1 MAFKNKS
8 ADVLKIVLVALMLL
22 GAMAAPAFA
31 ASGDVEV
38 NAEDSNGN
46 YEGDVT
52 LYDSND
58 NVITTVTADAGEAL
72 FEDVEHGDYY
82 LEAQDSSGAT
92 VASET
97 FTHEADTTIADYNI
111 SSNSLTVDE
120 ENSAVDYVAPTPDNA
135 ADFVENPTLG
145 VFLGMVIIGAV
156 FLGILGISGFVLV
169 AIGSRVL

>member
-8 ADVLKIVLVALMLL
+8 ADVLKIILVALVLL
-22 GAMAAPAFA
+22 GSMAAPAFA
-31 ASGDVEV
+31 ASGDIEV

-46 YEGDVT
+46 YQGDVT

-58 NVITTVTADAGEAL
+58 NVINTVTADAGEAL
-72 FEDVEHGDYY
+72 FEDVQHGDYY

-111 SSNSLTVDE
+111 SSNSLTIE
-120 ENSAVDYVAPTPDNA
+120 QENSTVDYVAPTPDNA
-135 ADFVENPTLG
+135 ADFLENPSALGFVGMVIVATVLLG
-145 VFLGMVIIGAV
+145 VFSIG
-156 FLGILGISGFVLV
+156 GFILV